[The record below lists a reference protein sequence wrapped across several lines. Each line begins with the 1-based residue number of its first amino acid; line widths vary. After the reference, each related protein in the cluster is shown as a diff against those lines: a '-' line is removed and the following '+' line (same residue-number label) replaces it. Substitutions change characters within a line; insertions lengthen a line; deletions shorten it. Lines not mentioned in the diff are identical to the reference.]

1 VRRVAQPTIRATI
14 YIAPDVYQWAKD
26 AAAHEGISLT
36 RYIEDLLRAAMEA
49 ERQPAHRTADAPSR

>member
-1 VRRVAQPTIRATI
+1 MAQPTIRATI

-26 AAAHEGISLT
+26 AATHQGVSLT

-49 ERQPAHRTADAPSR
+49 ERQPAPRPADAPSR